1 LAPLGVLHGK
11 SHESRRSAMRE
22 SNDGGGAMKW
32 LIWSPAVAILFL
44 AAAFP
49 GGLVLLALPL
59 LALGYVLIS
68 LIALGGRAEKAAAA
82 PVRVVPPTSRR
93 SRDELR

>member
-1 LAPLGVLHGK
+1 
-11 SHESRRSAMRE
+11 MRQ

-68 LIALGGRAEKAAAA
+68 LIALGCRAEKPAAARA
-82 PVRVVPPTSRR
+82 RVVPPPTSRR

>member
-1 LAPLGVLHGK
+1 M
-11 SHESRRSAMRE
+11 HER
-22 SNDGGGAMKW
+22 NDTGGGMKW
-32 LIWSPAVAILFL
+32 VIWSPAVAILFL

-68 LIALGGRAEKAAAA
+68 LIALGGRAEKPA
-82 PVRVVPPTSRR
+82 PARVRVVQTHERK
-93 SRDELR
+93 ECW